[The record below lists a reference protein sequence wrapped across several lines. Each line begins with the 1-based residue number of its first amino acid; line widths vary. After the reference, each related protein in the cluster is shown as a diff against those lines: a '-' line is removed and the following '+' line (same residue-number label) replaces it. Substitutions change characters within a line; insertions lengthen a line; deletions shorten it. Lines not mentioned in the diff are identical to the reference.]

1 MERVRSKANRRIV
14 LVVGIGGLLVLLG
27 AGRLGVVRWV
37 VDHTLTPVGSSL
49 SAAGGSAGEAMS
61 NLTRVSSLAKENSRL
76 TQENAELRQRLAEDA
91 ETRSDNVK
99 LRQELGL
106 EVAGTLRTAT
116 AEVVM
121 FSPDSYR
128 KFVTINK
135 GSKAGIAPGMGV
147 TSRGTLVGTVVDV
160 QPTTARLMLVTDPE
174 FKLAAKDQETG
185 ATGILRGQL
194 GHGLLLDEIGQSD
207 TVKPGDSVTTAGLGG
222 VMPPGLFIGRVQSVN
237 TRSNVVFQSAQVET
251 EVRTSELRFVKVVL
265 GQ

>member
-1 MERVRSKANRRIV
+1 VERVRSKANRRII
-14 LVVGIGGLLVLLG
+14 LIIGIGGLLVLLG
-27 AGRLGVVRWV
+27 AGRLGVLRWV
-37 VDHTLTPVGSSL
+37 LDHTLTPVGSSL
-49 SAAGGSAGEAMS
+49 SAAGGSAGEALS
-61 NLTRVSSLAKENSRL
+61 NLTRVSSLARENARL
-76 TQENAELRQRLAEDA
+76 AQENAELRQRLAEDA
-91 ETRSDNVK
+91 ETRSDNAK

-106 EVAGTLRTAT
+106 EVAGTLKQVT

-135 GSKAGIAPGMGV
+135 GAKAGIGPGMGV
-147 TSRGTLVGTVVDV
+147 TSRGMLVGTIVDV
-160 QPTTARLMLVTDPE
+160 QPTTARIMLITDPE

-194 GHGLLLDEIGQSD
+194 GRGLLLDAIGQSD
-207 TVKPGDSVTTAGLGG
+207 TVKPGDSVTSAGLGG

-251 EVRTSELRFVKVVL
+251 ELRITNLRFVKVVL
-265 GQ
+265 GL